1 MPKEKKIVVPS
12 ERGVKLIH
20 NPVMNK
26 GTAFTLEERK
36 ALGLRGLLPPRVASQ
51 ELQVQRIMNNLHAKS
66 EDLERYLSL
75 TALQDRNENLF
86 YKVLDMHLA
95 EIMPLIY
102 TPTVGQACQLYGHI
116 YRRSRGLYVTS
127 EDKGQIE
134 EILMNWPHKDARVI
148 VVTDGERILGLGDLG
163 TDGMGIPIGK
173 LSLYTACAGI
183 SPTYCLPIT
192 IDVGTE
198 NESLL
203 KDPFYLGLR
212 QKRVRG
218 EEYDE
223 LLEEFLQAVK
233 KVFPQALVQ
242 LEDFAT
248 RNAFE
253 LLRKYRNK
261 YCLFNDDI
269 QGTGSVALAGLLS
282 AIKITKKPLG
292 DQKIVFLGA
301 GEAGV
306 GIADTIVEAII
317 EEGHTEDEARKCCW
331 FVDSNGLVCDQ
342 RDDLKVHKRRYAHRH
357 KLVHSFEEVV
367 RELRPTAIIGVSGQ
381 GAQFTEQI
389 IRSMAEYN
397 EQPIIFALSNPTSKS
412 ECTAEEA
419 YKWSEGRAIF
429 ASGSPFEPVEINGT
443 MKFPGQGNNVYIF
456 PGIGLGVLY
465 SHARIVTNKMF
476 LEAAKIVAE
485 CVTEEELTK
494 GQIYPSIERIRD
506 VSAKIAAGVSRV
518 AIEEKLSD
526 KSLPDDLLSDIYKQ
540 MYHPDYPEYL

>member
-1 MPKEKKIVVPS
+1 MSTGKKIIIPS

-26 GTAFTLEERK
+26 GTAFTQEERK
-36 ALGLRGLLPPRVASQ
+36 ILGLRGLLPPRVASQ
-51 ELQVQRIMNNLHAKS
+51 SLQVQRVMNNLQTKS
-66 EDLERYLSL
+66 EDLERYLYL

-86 YKVLDMHLA
+86 YKVLEMHLA
-95 EIMPLIY
+95 KIMPLIY

-116 YRRSRGLYVTS
+116 YRRSRGLYIS
-127 EDKGQIE
+127 IEDKGQIE
-134 EILMNWPHKDARVI
+134 QILMNWPHKDARVI

-198 NESLL
+198 NENLL
-203 KDPFYLGLR
+203 KDPFYLGLQ

-218 EEYDE
+218 KEYDE

-233 KVFPQALVQ
+233 MVFPHALVQ

-248 RNAFE
+248 VNAFT
-253 LLRKYRNK
+253 LLRKYRNT

-269 QGTGSVALAGLLS
+269 QGTGSVALAGLYS
-282 AIKITKKPLG
+282 AIKITKSKLK
-292 DQKIVFLGA
+292 DQRIVFLGA

-306 GIADTIVEAII
+306 GIADTIVEAIV
-317 EEGHTEDEARKCCW
+317 EEGLSEEEARKCCW
-331 FVDSNGLVCDQ
+331 FVDSRGLVCDQ
-342 RDDLKVHKRRYAHRH
+342 RDDLKIHKRRYAHPH
-357 KLVHSFEEVV
+357 KKVNSFMEVV
-367 RELRPTAIIGVSGQ
+367 HELKPTAIIGVSGQ
-381 GAQFTEQI
+381 GSQFTQEI
-389 IRSMAEYN
+389 IRAMAKYN
-397 EQPIIFALSNPTSKS
+397 NQPIIFALSNPTSKS
-412 ECTAEEA
+412 ECTAQEA
-419 YKWSEGRAIF
+419 YGWSDGNAIF
-429 ASGSPFEPVEINGT
+429 ASGSPFNPVEIKG
-443 MKFPGQGNNVYIF
+443 KIKYPGQGNNVYIF

-476 LEAAKIVAE
+476 LEAAKVVAN
-485 CVTEEELTK
+485 CVTQGELDR
-494 GQIYPSIERIRD
+494 GQIYPTIERIRE
-506 VSAKIAAGVSRV
+506 VSAQIAVAVSRV

-526 KSLPDDLLSDIYKQ
+526 KSLPEDLLGDIHKQ
-540 MYHPDYPEYL
+540 MYYPDYPEYL